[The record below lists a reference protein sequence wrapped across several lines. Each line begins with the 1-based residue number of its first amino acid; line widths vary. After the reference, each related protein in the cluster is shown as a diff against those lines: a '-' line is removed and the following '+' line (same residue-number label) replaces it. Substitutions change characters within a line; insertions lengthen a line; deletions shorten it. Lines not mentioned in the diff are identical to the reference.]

1 MKRRHIVLLGILA
14 VLVLAVL
21 IYTRPMTLEALCEA
35 DITQCQSVFGY
46 HFRAPQVEDT
56 RFEFPSNDTRC
67 AQLTALF
74 AQQKFRRSLA
84 NLLPQGGT
92 THRTQD
98 GDFRWEVGFCFD
110 ATDFPTAAR
119 AKACSSSAGTFT
131 ASYRFSALTM
141 VSPSA
146 APCKIRTHFY
156 SRSMA
161 SSLPNRNTPHFI
173 FNRRN
178 HHEKVHLSFHHR
190 FCRPR
195 GGSRRFRCP

>member
-14 VLVLAVL
+14 VLVLAAL
-21 IYTRPMTLEALCEA
+21 IYTRPMTLQEIGKVDIAQCE
-35 DITQCQSVFGY
+35 SVFGY

-74 AQQKFRRSLA
+74 AQQKFCRSLA

-110 ATDFPTAAR
+110 ETDFPDGSTGKGVFVQCRNFYGKLSLFR
-119 AKACSSSAGTFT
+119 AYDGKS
-131 ASYRFSALTM
+131 
-141 VSPSA
+141 
-146 APCKIRTHFY
+146 
-156 SRSMA
+156 
-161 SSLPNRNTPHFI
+161 
-173 FNRRN
+173 
-178 HHEKVHLSFHHR
+178 
-190 FCRPR
+190 
-195 GGSRRFRCP
+195 FRCTVQDQDAFLQQVYDIVSLEP

>member
-1 MKRRHIVLLGILA
+1 MKRRHIVLLGIL
-14 VLVLAVL
+14 VILAAAAF

-74 AQQKFRRSLA
+74 AQQKFCRSLA

-98 GDFRWEVGFCFD
+98 GDFRWEVCFNFGL
-110 ATDFPTAAR
+110 TDFPNGSTG
-119 AKACSSSAGTFT
+119 SGTF
-131 ASYRFSALTM
+131 LQ
-141 VSPSA
+141 
-146 APCKIRTHFY
+146 C
-156 SRSMA
+156 
-161 SSLPNRNTPHFI
+161 RNFFGVLRI
-173 FNRRN
+173 FNAV
-178 HHEKVHLSFHHR
+178 EDETL
-190 FCRPR
+190 
-195 GGSRRFRCP
+195 RCTVSGQDEFLQQVYDIISAEA

>member
-74 AQQKFRRSLA
+74 AQQKFCRSLA
-84 NLLPQGGT
+84 NLLP
-92 THRTQD
+92 H
-98 GDFRWEVGFCFD
+98 
-110 ATDFPTAAR
+110 
-119 AKACSSSAGTFT
+119 AG
-131 ASYRFSALTM
+131 R
-141 VSPSA
+141 
-146 APCKIRTHFY
+146 
-156 SRSMA
+156 
-161 SSLPNRNTPHFI
+161 
-173 FNRRN
+173 
-178 HHEKVHLSFHHR
+178 
-190 FCRPR
+190 
-195 GGSRRFRCP
+195 